1 MKTIFTENAPVP
13 VGPYAQ
19 AIITESKNLIFCSGQ
34 LGIVRG
40 QSALISSNVE
50 KQAVQIFRNIE
61 EVVKAAGCSAK
72 NIVKVNI
79 FLTDLNDF
87 VAVNKIFSLFFE
99 NHKPARS
106 TVEVSRLPMDAKIE
120 IECIA
125 EGQ

>member
-1 MKTIFTENAPVP
+1 MKTIFTENAPAP

-19 AIITESKNLIFCSGQ
+19 AILTTNTNLLFCSGQ

-40 QSALISSNVE
+40 QSSLVSQDVD
-50 KQAVQIFRNIE
+50 KQAGQIFRNIE
-61 EVVKAAGCSAK
+61 AVIEAAGCSAE
-72 NIVKVNI
+72 NIIKVNI

-87 VAVNKIFSLFFE
+87 AAVNKIFSDFFE

-125 EGQ
+125 ETS